1 MIIVLL
7 ILATLV
13 FAGTMIFSPAGR
25 NRLIAIIISGLIIAA
40 SLIALVLND
49 NYHWGM
55 HEVTRTQI
63 QDLAPLKSKQA
74 ALRVQ
79 QLGTGSERVISYRV
93 AAATK
98 VSHTVT
104 ATTTTTKLT
113 RGSPAQVQLKT
124 TTWQFKNHLT
134 HVLFSLGNTKTKI
147 VQRQYLFTIPK
158 TWQVVTV
165 KN

>member
-7 ILATLV
+7 ILATFV
-13 FAGTMIFSPAGR
+13 FAGTMIFSPVGR

-79 QLGTGSERVISYRV
+79 QLGTESERVISYRV

-98 VSHTVT
+98 VSHTVA

-113 RGSPAQVQLKT
+113 SGAPAQIQIKT

-134 HVLFSLGNTKTKI
+134 RVLFSLGNTKTKI
-147 VQRQYLFTIPK
+147 VQRQYLFTIPR

>member
-7 ILATLV
+7 ILATFV
-13 FAGTMIFSPAGR
+13 FAGTMIFSTAGR
-25 NRLIAIIISGLIIAA
+25 NRLIAIISGLIIAA

-49 NYHWGM
+49 NYHWGK

-113 RGSPAQVQLKT
+113 SGSPAQVQLKT

>member
-63 QDLAPLKSKQA
+63 QDLSKQA

-113 RGSPAQVQLKT
+113 SGSPAQVQLKT

>member
-7 ILATLV
+7 ILATFV

-25 NRLIAIIISGLIIAA
+25 NRLIAIIISGLIIAT

-63 QDLAPLKSKQA
+63 QDLAPLKSKQV

-79 QLGTGSERVISYRV
+79 QLGTGSE
-93 AAATK
+93 
-98 VSHTVT
+98 
-104 ATTTTTKLT
+104 T
-113 RGSPAQVQLKT
+113 RHQLPGCSR
-124 TTWQFKNHLT
+124 H
-134 HVLFSLGNTKTKI
+134 
-147 VQRQYLFTIPK
+147 
-158 TWQVVTV
+158 
-165 KN
+165 